1 MCIATAEPAERVAAA
16 LAPLGPLL
24 GDPGT
29 EVVIA
34 VDDRVER
41 ATLDAYAAVADRV
54 LLFPYADPPS
64 RSQPWLFAQCRGR
77 WVFRLDADEVPSPAL
92 AEELVATIEAE
103 RFTHAY
109 VPRRWIGPSRED
121 YIAQWPWLPDY
132 QLRLLLRDPAVSRVA
147 GELHAYAQAVG
158 ARRYLDAPLYH
169 LDLALNSLAD
179 RRRKAERYDGV
190 ATNPRIAGREFNE
203 SYYLPEDR
211 EDVRTAP
218 IPGED
223 ADAVRTAL
231 APPEVP
237 LARAAAIESATA
249 DDLARHWLAA
259 PIASEEYAA
268 ELELLEG
275 DLTVYE
281 GEIRT
286 VDVRVRNLSRREWPW
301 SLDATP
307 QIRLAHVWTS
317 PDGERVEGLRTPLP
331 FPLRPGEDCR
341 VPVQVSAPPRP
352 GTWTLGVDL
361 VHEHVRWF
369 GLEVQAEVSYR
380 LRGSPPRGAPCG

>member
-1 MCIATAEPAERVAAA
+1 MLLSVCIATAEPAERVAAA

-24 GDPGT
+24 DDPGT

-34 VDDRVER
+34 VDDRVEP
-41 ATLDAYAAVADRV
+41 TELPAYGAVADRV
-54 LLFPYADPPS
+54 LLFPYPDPPS

-77 WVFRLDADEVPSPAL
+77 WVFRLDADEVPCPAL
-92 AEELVATIEAE
+92 AEELRATMEAG

-109 VPRRWIGPSRED
+109 VPRRWIAPSAEG
-121 YIAQWPWLPDY
+121 YLAQWPWLQDY

-158 ARRYLDAPLYH
+158 AHRYLDAPMYH

-179 RRRKAERYDGV
+179 RRRKVERYAGV
-190 ATNPRIAGREFNE
+190 ATNPRIAGREFNA
-203 SYYLPEDR
+203 SYYLPETRDDVRVEPIPR
-211 EDVRTAP
+211 EDE
-218 IPGED
+218 G
-223 ADAVRTAL
+223 AVRTAL
-231 APPEVP
+231 APP
-237 LARAAAIESATA
+237 AITSRRAADIDSATA

-259 PIASEEYAA
+259 PFAPEEYAA
-268 ELELLEG
+268 ELELLED

-281 GEIRT
+281 GEVRT
-286 VDVRVRNLSRREWPW
+286 VDVRVRNLSGRDWPW

-307 QIRLAHVWTS
+307 AIRLAYVWTS

-352 GTWTLGVDL
+352 GTWTLGIDL

-369 GLEVQAEVSYR
+369 GLAVQAEVSY
-380 LRGSPPRGAPCG
+380 GAAR